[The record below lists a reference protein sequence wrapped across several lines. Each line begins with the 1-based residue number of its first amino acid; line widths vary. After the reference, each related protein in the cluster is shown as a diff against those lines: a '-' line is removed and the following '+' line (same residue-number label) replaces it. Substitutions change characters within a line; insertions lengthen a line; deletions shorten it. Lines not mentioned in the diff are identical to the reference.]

1 MANAY
6 WVAVYR
12 SIRDPDALAAYAKM
26 AAPALI
32 AAGGRVL
39 ARGLPARCYENG
51 VAERVVLIEFD
62 SVEAAVAAHDSAE
75 YQKALKLLGNAVD
88 RDLRMVP
95 GAA

>member
-6 WVAVYR
+6 WIAAYR
-12 SIRDPDALAAYAKM
+12 SIRDPDALTAYAKI
-26 AAPALI
+26 AAPALT
-32 AAGGRVL
+32 AGGGRVL
-39 ARGLPARCYENG
+39 ARGLPAMCYEHG
-51 VAERVVLIEFD
+51 IAERVVLIEFD

-88 RDLRMVP
+88 RDLRIVP